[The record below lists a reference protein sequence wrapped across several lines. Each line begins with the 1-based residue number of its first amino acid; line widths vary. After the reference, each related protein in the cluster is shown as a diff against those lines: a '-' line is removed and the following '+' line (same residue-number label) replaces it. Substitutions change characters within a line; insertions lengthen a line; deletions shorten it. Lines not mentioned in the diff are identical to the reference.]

1 MDNLFVFDLDG
12 TIIMDNEKINPLI
25 CQAFFFY
32 FSIINLFLYNTIFNN
47 AVLGKPT

>member
-25 CQAFFFY
+25 YEA
-32 FSIINLFLYNTIFNN
+32 LR
-47 AVLGKPT
+47 VLHKKREKVVLQLQDP